1 MTTGGQLHL
10 RLQLRKKLYFSF
22 LIIIVLFLVTASIST
37 LLTQRIVRLT
47 NDILVSEKRLEV
59 VQRLNLFART
69 ANDNG
74 AHYLLAPLYIEDG
87 FKSQFEA
94 NVKYLDQEFQQ
105 LEAITTE
112 PSDLVQIRQ
121 FKDKWAAYVVDRRN
135 IINLKKAGKVTEAQ
149 ETYTKDSYDPIAFA
163 LHAFSKSEQAQINS
177 YKDTIEAS
185 GRTIQFVNL
194 LMGSLATLLSL
205 LIAVALSNS
214 LIRRILLLRAN
225 AQTVASGNLR
235 VPNLQFKSK
244 DELTDLANSFNAMT
258 ESLRSVIDSNQLL
271 HQLSRR
277 DGLTGIA
284 NRRCYDESL
293 ELAWNQS
300 VAESR
305 PISLI
310 LFDIDYFKRF
320 NDIYGHQAGDL
331 CLKQVADILQEQ
343 VREPGGLAARYGGEE
358 FAVLLPD
365 KSSEEACQIAKHF
378 QNALADQCIP
388 HTGSDI
394 SEFVTVSIG
403 VSTLTASAGDA
414 PGDLVIEADKALYRA
429 KENGRNHICIY
440 EHDQVTEGDLTP

>member
-1 MTTGGQLHL
+1 M

-74 AHYLLAPLYIEDG
+74 AHYLLAPLYIENE

-112 PSDLVQIRQ
+112 PSDLAQIRQ

-149 ETYTKDSYDPIAFA
+149 ENYTKISYDPIAFA

-177 YKDTIEAS
+177 YKDTIETS
-185 GRTIQFVNL
+185 GRTIQIVNL

-235 VPNLQFKSK
+235 VPDLHFKSK

-271 HQLSRR
+271 HQLSHR

-293 ELAWNQS
+293 EQAWNQS
-300 VAESR
+300 AAESR

-343 VREPGGLAARYGGEE
+343 VQEPGGLAARYGGEE
-358 FAVLLPD
+358 FAIPGCRTSQVRRPARLRGISRKHWQISIFLIRDQISVNLLP
-365 KSSEEACQIAKHF
+365 
-378 QNALADQCIP
+378 
-388 HTGSDI
+388 
-394 SEFVTVSIG
+394 
-403 VSTLTASAGDA
+403 
-414 PGDLVIEADKALYRA
+414 
-429 KENGRNHICIY
+429 
-440 EHDQVTEGDLTP
+440 

>member
-1 MTTGGQLHL
+1 M

-22 LIIIVLFLVTASIST
+22 LIIIVLFLVTASVST

-47 NDILVSEKRLEV
+47 SDILVSEKRLEV

-74 AHYLLAPLYIEDG
+74 ANYLLAPLYIEDE
-87 FKSQFEA
+87 FKSKFEA

-105 LEAITTE
+105 LEAITTT
-112 PSDLVQIRQ
+112 PSDLAQIRQ
-121 FKDKWAAYVVDRRN
+121 FKNMWAAYVEDRRD
-135 IINLKKAGKVTEAQ
+135 IMNLKKFGSVTEAQ
-149 ETYTKDSYDPIAFA
+149 ESYTKDSYDPIAFA

-177 YKDTIEAS
+177 YNSRIEVS

-194 LMGSLATLLSL
+194 VMGSLATVLSL

-214 LIRRILLLRAN
+214 LIRRILLLRTN

-235 VPNLQFKSK
+235 VPDLHFKSK

-271 HQLSRR
+271 HQLSHR

-293 ELAWNQS
+293 EQAWS
-300 VAESR
+300 LSSAGSR

-331 CLKQVADILQEQ
+331 CLKQVAEVLQEQ
-343 VREPGGLAARYGGEE
+343 VRESGGLAARYGGEE

-365 KSSEEACQIAKHF
+365 RTSEEALQLAGLF
-378 QNALADQCIP
+378 QHTLADQHIP
-388 HTGSDI
+388 HKGSDI
-394 SEFVTVSIG
+394 SEYVTVSIG
-403 VSTLTASAGDA
+403 ISTLTASDGEA
-414 PGDLVIEADKALYRA
+414 PDDLVIEADKALYQA
-429 KENGRNHICIY
+429 KENGRNRICIY
-440 EHDQVTEGDLTP
+440 EHDQTTEGDLKL

>member
-1 MTTGGQLHL
+1 M

-47 NDILVSEKRLEV
+47 GDILVSEKRLEV

-74 AHYLLAPLYIEDG
+74 AHYLLAPLYIEED
-87 FKSQFEA
+87 FRSQFEA
-94 NVKYLDQEFQQ
+94 NVKFLNQEFDQ

-112 PSDLVQIRQ
+112 PSDLAQIRQ

-135 IINLKKAGKVTEAQ
+135 IMNLKKAGKVTKAQ
-149 ETYTKDSYDPIAFA
+149 ENYTKDSYDPIAYA

-177 YKDTIEAS
+177 YKDTIETS

-194 LMGSLATLLSL
+194 LIGSLATLFSL

-225 AQTVASGNLR
+225 AQTVASGILR
-235 VPNLQFKSK
+235 VPNLDFKSK

-277 DGLTGIA
+277 DALTGIA

-293 ELAWNQS
+293 EQAWNQS
-300 VAESR
+300 TAESR

-310 LFDIDYFKRF
+310 LFDIDYFKKF

-343 VREPGGLAARYGGEE
+343 VRECGGGLAARYGGEE
-358 FAVLLPD
+358 FAVLLPG
-365 KSSEEACQIAKHF
+365 KSIEEACQIAQHF
-378 QNALADQCIP
+378 QKALADQHIP

-403 VSTLTASAGDA
+403 VSTRTASAGDN

-429 KENGRNHICIY
+429 KESGRNRLCIS
-440 EHDQVTEGDLTP
+440 EHDQVTEGGSTP

>member
-1 MTTGGQLHL
+1 M

-47 NDILVSEKRLEV
+47 SDILISEKRLEV

-74 AHYLLAPLYIEDG
+74 AHYLLAPLYIEEE
-87 FKSQFEA
+87 FKSKFEA

-105 LEAITTE
+105 LEAITTA
-112 PSDLVQIRQ
+112 PSDLAQIRQ
-121 FKDKWAAYVVDRRN
+121 FKEKWADYVDDRRN
-135 IINLKKAGKVTEAQ
+135 IMNLKKFGDVTEAQ
-149 ETYTKDSYDPIAFA
+149 ENYTKDSYDPIAFA

-177 YKDTIEAS
+177 YNSRIEAS
-185 GRTIQFVNL
+185 GRTIQVVNL
-194 LMGSLATLLSL
+194 LMGSLATVLSL

-214 LIRRILLLRAN
+214 LIRRILLLRTN
-225 AQTVASGNLR
+225 AQTVAGGNLR
-235 VPNLQFKSK
+235 VPDLHFKSK

-258 ESLRSVIDSNQLL
+258 ESLRAVIDSNQFL

-293 ELAWNQS
+293 EQAWSLSSAQ
-300 VAESR
+300 SR

-320 NDIYGHQAGDL
+320 NDIYGHQAGDG

-343 VREPGGLAARYGGEE
+343 VRETGGLAARYGGEE

-365 KSSEEACQIAKHF
+365 RTSDESCHIARHF
-378 QNALADQCIP
+378 QSALAEQYIP
-388 HTGSDI
+388 HSGSDI

-403 VSTLTASAGDA
+403 ISTLTASEGTTPDN
-414 PGDLVIEADKALYRA
+414 LVIQADRALYQA
-429 KENGRNHICIY
+429 KENGRNRICIY
-440 EHDQVTEGDLTP
+440 EDNQRTEGDLNR